1 MKKISSLR
9 LGFTFAGSF
18 LGAGYVSGQE
28 IWQFFGRFGI
38 GALPG
43 LVLAM
48 VLMGA
53 IGVMVWDLA
62 RSLNITEMDRLVVE
76 KDIPLLRWS
85 LSAVQAVMLFGF
97 TVIMC
102 AGAVAL
108 CVQQWD
114 LPGLPCAVVLSVA
127 VAVVSLA
134 GIPGLVNLF
143 SGLVP
148 VLCAVTVAAAVA
160 APLMAGELPAVSAAP
175 AEAFGGWPV
184 SAVVFFAYNTFG
196 VIGIIAPVGP
206 MAADKKSIR
215 RGVVIGCVI
224 LMAIALSV
232 LVAMAAIPGS
242 ESAEMPMLS
251 VVTACFPWLAPVYA
265 VVLLVTMFGAA
276 IGCLVALMTF
286 LQEKSA
292 AVRSHRVL
300 WTAGIMAAALLGS
313 FVGFSDLIGVVYP
326 IFGYCGIAFLL
337 LLAVHWLHKREQL
350 GIRN

>member
-1 MKKISSLR
+1 MKKLSPLR
-9 LGFTFAGSF
+9 LGFAFAGSF

-28 IWQFFGRFGI
+28 IWQFFGRFGA

-43 LVLAM
+43 LALAM
-48 VLMGA
+48 VLIGT
-53 IGVMVWDLA
+53 IGVMVWELA
-62 RSLNITEMDRLVVE
+62 KGLDMTEMDLLCVE
-76 KDIPLLRWS
+76 RDIPVLRWS

-102 AGAVAL
+102 AGGVAL
-108 CVQQWD
+108 CVQQWN
-114 LPGLPCAVVLSVA
+114 LPEVPCAVVLSIA
-127 VAVVSLA
+127 VAAVSLA

-148 VLCAVTVAAAVA
+148 VLCVVTVSAAVA
-160 APLMAGELPAVSAAP
+160 APLVGGGIPPAAP
-175 AEAFGGWPV
+175 AESAFGGWPV
-184 SAVVFFAYNTFG
+184 SAAVFFAYNTFG
-196 VIGIIAPVGP
+196 AIGIFAPVGP
-206 MAADKKSIR
+206 MAADRRSIR
-215 RGVVIGCVI
+215 RGIIIGCAI

-232 LVAMAAIPGS
+232 LVAMAAIPGA
-242 ESAEMPMLS
+242 ESTEMPMLS
-251 VVTACFPWLAPVYA
+251 VVTACFPWLAPAYA

-313 FVGFSDLIGVVYP
+313 FVGFSDLIGVLYP
-326 IFGYCGIAFLL
+326 IFGYCGIGFLA
-337 LLAVHWLHKREQL
+337 LLAMHWLHKRKEL
-350 GIRN
+350 PL

>member
-1 MKKISSLR
+1 MKKISTLR
-9 LGFTFAGSF
+9 LGFAFAGTF
-18 LGAGYVSGQE
+18 MGAGYVSGQE
-28 IWQFFGRFGI
+28 IWQFFGRFGA

-43 LVLAM
+43 LVLAV

-53 IGVMVWDLA
+53 IGAMIWDLA
-62 RSLNITEMDRLVVE
+62 RSLNITEIDRLVVE
-76 KDIPLLRWS
+76 RDIPALRWT

-97 TVIMC
+97 AVIMC

-114 LPGLPCAVVLSVA
+114 LPAVPCAVVLSIA
-127 VAVVSLA
+127 VVVVSLA

-143 SGLVP
+143 SCLVP

-160 APLMAGELPAVSAAP
+160 APLMAGGLPAASAAP

-196 VIGIIAPVGP
+196 AIGILAPIGTMV
-206 MAADKKSIR
+206 ADRRSIHR
-215 RGVVIGCVI
+215 SILIGCAI

-232 LVAMAAIPGS
+232 LVAMAAIPGA

-251 VVTACFPWLAPVYA
+251 VVTVCFPWLAPAYA
-265 VVLLVTMFGAA
+265 VVLLVTMFGATLS
-276 IGCLVALMTF
+276 CLVALMTF

-313 FVGFSDLIGVVYP
+313 FVGFSNLIGVLYP
-326 IFGYCGIAFLL
+326 IFGWCGIGFLI
-337 LLAVHWLHKREQL
+337 LLAIHWLHKRKEL
-350 GIRN
+350 SL

>member
-1 MKKISSLR
+1 MKKISPLR
-9 LGFTFAGSF
+9 LGFAFAGSF

-28 IWQFFGRFGI
+28 IWQFFGRFGV

-43 LVLAM
+43 LVLA
-48 VLMGA
+48 VALIGT
-53 IGVMVWDLA
+53 IGVMVWELA
-62 RSLNITEMDRLVVE
+62 KGLDMTEMDCLVVE
-76 KDIPLLRWS
+76 KNIPVLRWS

-102 AGAVAL
+102 AGGVAL

-114 LPGLPCAVVLSVA
+114 LPEVPCAVVLSVA
-127 VAVVSLA
+127 VAAESLA

-160 APLMAGELPAVSAAP
+160 APLRGGMPAVDVP
-175 AEAFGGWPV
+175 TAEAFGGWPL

-196 VIGIIAPVGP
+196 AIGIFAPMGP

-215 RGVVIGCVI
+215 RGILTGCAI

-251 VVTACFPWLAPVYA
+251 VVTACFPWLAPAYA

-292 AVRSHRVL
+292 AVRAHRVL
-300 WTAGIMAAALLGS
+300 WTAGVMAAALMGS
-313 FVGFSDLIGVVYP
+313 FVGFSDLIGVLYP
-326 IFGYCGIAFLL
+326 IFGYCGVGFLIL
-337 LLAVHWLHKREQL
+337 LTVHWLHKREEL
-350 GIRN
+350 AL

>member
-1 MKKISSLR
+1 MKKISPLR

-43 LVLAM
+43 LALAM

-53 IGVMVWDLA
+53 TGVMIWELA
-62 RSLNITEMDRLVVE
+62 RGLGITEMDRLVVE
-76 KDIPLLRWS
+76 KNVPALRIT

-102 AGAVAL
+102 AGGVAL
-108 CVQQWD
+108 CVQQWG
-114 LPGLPCAVVLSVA
+114 LPAVPCAVVLTAA

-134 GIPGLVNLF
+134 GVPGLVNLF

-160 APLMAGELPAVSAAP
+160 APLVTGGSITPVPGES
-175 AEAFGGWPV
+175 AFGGWPL

-196 VIGIIAPVGP
+196 SIGIIAPVGP
-206 MAADKKSIR
+206 MAADRKSIR
-215 RGVVIGCVI
+215 KGVAIGCAV
-224 LMAIALSV
+224 LLAIALSV
-232 LVAMAAIPGS
+232 LLAMSTLPASVA
-242 ESAEMPMLS
+242 AEMPMLA
-251 VVTACFPWLAPVYA
+251 VVAHCFPWLAVPYA
-265 VVLLVTMFGAA
+265 VLLLVAMFGTALS
-276 IGCLVALMTF
+276 CQVALMTF
-286 LQEKSA
+286 LEEKFA
-292 AVRSHRVL
+292 AVRAHRVS
-300 WTAGIMAAALLGS
+300 WTVGIMTAALVGS
-313 FVGFSDLIGVVYP
+313 FVGFSDLIGVLYP
-326 IFGYCGIAFLL
+326 IFGYCGFGFLA
-337 LLAVHWLHKREQL
+337 LLAAHWLHKRKQL

>member
-1 MKKISSLR
+1 MKRISPLR
-9 LGFTFAGSF
+9 LGFAFAGSF

-28 IWQFFGRFGI
+28 IWQFFGRFGA

-48 VLMGA
+48 ALMGA
-53 IGVMVWDLA
+53 IGVMVWELA
-62 RSLNITEMDRLVVE
+62 LGLDVTEMDLLVVE

-85 LSAVQAVMLFGF
+85 LAAGQAVMLFGF

-102 AGAVAL
+102 AGGVAL
-108 CVQQWD
+108 CVQQWE
-114 LPGLPCAVVLSVA
+114 LPTVPCAVAMSIA
-127 VAVVSLA
+127 VAAVSLA

-148 VLCAVTVAAAVA
+148 VLCVVTVAAAVA
-160 APLMAGELPAVSAAP
+160 APLLRGGLPGSDVPA
-175 AEAFGGWPV
+175 AEAFGGWPL

-196 VIGIIAPVGP
+196 AIGIFAPMGP

-215 RGVVIGCVI
+215 RGIAIGCGI

-251 VVTACFPWLAPVYA
+251 VVTACFPWLAPAYA

-292 AVRSHRVL
+292 AVRKHRIP
-300 WTAGIMAAALLGS
+300 WTAGVMAAALLGS
-313 FVGFSDLIGVVYP
+313 FVGFSDLIGVLYP
-326 IFGYCGIAFLL
+326 IFGYCGVGFLI
-337 LLAVHWLHKREQL
+337 LLAVHWLHRRKEPV
-350 GIRN
+350 G